1 MSDIRFGTKWV
12 RADYGLIVAP
22 YAIPMPEPQTSFV
35 EIPGRDGALDLS
47 EAFGTVRYADR
58 VIPLTLY
65 ARAPFDAAV
74 SAFAAVA
81 HGRRMNVIFDRDPSY
96 YYDAWVTVED
106 VERHAG
112 YCELSLKC
120 RAKPYKLEHFET
132 MLTILPS
139 GSATATLTNTRMPV
153 VPVIAS
159 SAEMTLMFTISA
171 ISYTVTLSTGT
182 HIIPSLVL
190 MEGDTEIGI
199 TGTGSIT
206 FTYRKGAL

>member
-1 MSDIRFGTKWV
+1 MSDIRFGTKWA

-22 YAIPMPEPQTSFV
+22 YAIPMPEPQMNFV

-58 VIPLTLY
+58 IIPLMLY
-65 ARAPFDAAV
+65 AHAPFDALISV
-74 SAFAAVA
+74 FAADV
-81 HGRRMNVIFDRDPSY
+81 HGRRMNVIFDRDPTF
-96 YYDAWVTVED
+96 YYDARVTLED

-112 YCELSLKC
+112 YCELSLEC
-120 RAKPYKLEHFET
+120 RARPYKMEHFET
-132 MLTILPS
+132 TITVLP
-139 GSATATLTNTRMPV
+139 TASTTVTLTNTRMPV
-153 VPVIAS
+153 VPTITV
-159 SAEMTLMFTISA
+159 SAGMTLTFTLLGKD
-171 ISYTVTLSTGT
+171 YTVNLSAGT

-199 TGTGSIT
+199 TGTGRIT

>member
-1 MSDIRFGTKWV
+1 MSDIRFGTTWA

-22 YAIPMPEPQTSFV
+22 YAIPMPEPQTNFV

-58 VIPLTLY
+58 IIPLTLY
-65 ARAPFDAAV
+65 ARVPFDATL
-74 SAFAAVA
+74 SAFAADV
-81 HGRRMNVIFDRDPSY
+81 HGRRMSVIFDRDPTY
-96 YYDAWVTVED
+96 YYDARVTVED
-106 VERHAG
+106 VERHVG

-132 MLTILPS
+132 TITVLPA
-139 GSATATLTNTRMPV
+139 GNATVTLTNTRMPV
-153 VPVIAS
+153 VPVITV
-159 SAEMTLMFTISA
+159 SAAMTLTFTIAGVVYTINLSA
-171 ISYTVTLSTGT
+171 GT
-182 HIIPSLVL
+182 HVAPSLVL
-190 MEGDTEIGI
+190 LEGDTAIEI

>member
-1 MSDIRFGTKWV
+1 MSDIRFGTKWA

-22 YAIPMPEPQTSFV
+22 YSIPMPEPQTNFV

-58 VIPLTLY
+58 IIPLTLY
-65 ARAPFDAAV
+65 VRAPFDALI
-74 SAFAAVA
+74 SAFAADV
-81 HGRRMNVIFDRDPSY
+81 HGRRMNVIFDRDPTY
-96 YYDAWVTVED
+96 YFDARVTVED

-132 MLTILPS
+132 TITVLPA
-139 GSATATLTNTRMPV
+139 GSATVTLTNTRMPV
-153 VPVIAS
+153 VPSITV
-159 SAEMTLMFTISA
+159 SAEMTIEFTIGGLV
-171 ISYTVTLSTGT
+171 YTINLSIGS
-182 HIIPSLVL
+182 HVVPLLVL
-190 MEGDTEIGI
+190 LEGDTEVEI

-206 FTYRKGAL
+206 FAYRKGAL

>member
-1 MSDIRFGTKWV
+1 VSDIRFGTKWAH
-12 RADYGLIVAP
+12 ADYGLIVAP

-58 VIPLTLY
+58 IIPLTLY
-65 ARAPFDAAV
+65 VRAPFDTQI
-74 SAFAAVA
+74 STFAADI
-81 HGRRMNVIFDRDPSY
+81 HGRRINMIFDRDPTY
-96 YYDAWVTVED
+96 YYDARVMVEN

-112 YCELSLKC
+112 YCELSLEC

-132 MLTILPS
+132 TITVLPT
-139 GSATATLTNTRMPV
+139 GSASVTLTNTRMPV
-153 VPVIAS
+153 VPS
-159 SAEMTLMFTISA
+159 STVSAAMTLTYTLNEKE
-171 ISYTVTLSTGT
+171 YTVNLAAGS

-190 MEGDTEIGI
+190 MEGDTVIGI
-199 TGTGSIT
+199 TGTGQIT

>member
-1 MSDIRFGTKWV
+1 MSDIRFGTKWA

-22 YAIPMPEPQTSFV
+22 YVIPMPEPQMNFV

-58 VIPLTLY
+58 IIPLTLY
-65 ARAPFDAAV
+65 ARAPFDATV
-74 SAFAAVA
+74 SAFAADV
-81 HGRRMNVIFDRDPSY
+81 HGRRMNVIFDRDPTF
-96 YYDAWVTVED
+96 YYDARVTLED

-132 MLTILPS
+132 KITVLPA
-139 GSATATLTNTRMPV
+139 GSATVTLTNTRMPV
-153 VPVIAS
+153 VPTITV
-159 SAEMTLMFTISA
+159 SAEMTIAFTIRGVVYKINLSA
-171 ISYTVTLSTGT
+171 GSHVVPL
-182 HIIPSLVL
+182 LVL
-190 MEGDTEIGI
+190 LEGDTEVEI